1 MTSMAFNLGCVP
13 MATASGAGAN
23 SLHAI
28 GTGVIGGMLA
38 STLISSFFVPMFFV
52 ILESVTGGDKHQS
65 ETDEAAP
72 ETAPVPA
79 TGDSGGEGH

>member
-1 MTSMAFNLGCVP
+1 MAI
-13 MATASGAGAN
+13 ASGAGAN

-65 ETDEAAP
+65 AAP
-72 ETAPVPA
+72 EAKPAPV
-79 TGDSGGEGH
+79 TGGGAGGEGH

>member
-1 MTSMAFNLGCVP
+1 MAI
-13 MATASGAGAN
+13 ASGAGAN

-52 ILESVTGGDKHQS
+52 ILESITEGDKHQPESPGS
-65 ETDEAAP
+65 E
-72 ETAPVPA
+72 PVPA
-79 TGDSGGEGH
+79 AGEGTGGEGH